1 MIYAS
6 SSSINYETFLQQ
18 FFNTSSIHHIIF
30 GNDLVQQIEWHSFT
44 IHFTHLITTLF
55 NKLFIT
61 LHPSFSSS
69 IQFMNNTFTTISS
82 QLMNHNTFTTISSQL
97 MKQFMNNT
105 FTTISSQL
113 MKQFMNNTS
122 THFHKLHTSF
132 NNLWN
137 NLWNNSSSHT
147 SLQ

>member
-82 QLMNHNTFTTISSQL
+82 QLM
-97 MKQFMNNT
+97 KQFMNNT